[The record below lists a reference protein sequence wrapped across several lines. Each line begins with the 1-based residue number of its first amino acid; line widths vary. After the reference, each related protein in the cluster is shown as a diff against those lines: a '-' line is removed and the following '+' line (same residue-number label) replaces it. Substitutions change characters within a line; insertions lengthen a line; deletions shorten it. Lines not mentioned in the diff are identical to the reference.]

1 MTQALVI
8 GRKRRGRDIAGALHE
23 TAARL
28 EAAGWTVEMR
38 LVKRKRALRRR
49 TADAVKASVDVVVV
63 VGGDGAVLQVV
74 QSVAETSVALGI
86 VPMGTGNLLAT
97 NLRIHAK
104 PDAAAEV
111 ILGGIQ
117 RRIDVGRATVDG
129 RTRAFSVACG
139 IGFDAHVM
147 QATPRGRK
155 VRLGRLAYLASA
167 LQQRRQVRDVRY
179 ELTIDGARSG
189 LDAMQIL
196 VANCGRLGGGFKPK
210 LPILP
215 DDGALDVIAIR
226 GRGPLDALLAGWE
239 ALRQRHRGRSRRRRA
254 FRATARSIS
263 IQSKRPRLVELDGS
277 VVGSTP
283 VDIEVRP
290 GALVV
295 LVPGD
300 GAAD

>member
-8 GRKRRGRDIAGALHE
+8 GRKRRGRDIAGAIEE

-28 EAAGWTVEMR
+28 EAAGWTVETR

-63 VGGDGAVLQVV
+63 VDGDGAVLQVI
-74 QSVAETSVALGI
+74 QSVAETAVALGI

-97 NLRIHAK
+97 NLRIPAK

-167 LQQRRQVRDVRY
+167 LRERRQVRDVRY
-179 ELTIDGARSG
+179 VLTIDGARSE
-189 LDAMQIL
+189 LEAMQIL
-196 VANCGRLGGGFKPK
+196 VANCGRLGGRFKPK
-210 LPILP
+210 LPIRP

-283 VDIEVRP
+283 VEIEVRP

>member
-8 GRKRRGRDIAGALHE
+8 GRKRRGRDIAGAMRE

-28 EAAGWTVEMR
+28 EAAGWTVQTR

-49 TADAVKASVDVVVV
+49 TADEVKASVDVVVV
-63 VGGDGAVLQVV
+63 VGGDGAVLQVL
-74 QSVAETSVALGI
+74 QSVAETAVALGI

-97 NLRIHAK
+97 NLRIPAK

-129 RTRAFSVACG
+129 RTLAFSVACG

-167 LQQRRQVRDVRY
+167 LQERRQVRDVRY
-179 ELTIDGARSG
+179 ELTIDGARSE
-189 LDAMQIL
+189 LEAMQIL
-196 VANCGRLGGGFKPK
+196 VANCGRLGGRFKPK
-210 LPILP
+210 LPIRP

-283 VDIEVRP
+283 VEIEVRP
-290 GALVV
+290 GAIVV